1 MQKYD
6 IKALVTNKRTSGKFF
21 ATGYRPAFQ
30 ILDDYLTTGEI
41 TLINKDILQV
51 NETGEAFIR
60 FLTPEVYP
68 KSLSIGKKI
77 VFQEGDFITGEI
89 IVVAIF
95 NHILEA
101 K

>member
-51 NETGEAFIR
+51 PTKRETSGFYYLTFYCHGNAAVIFVTAF
-60 FLTPEVYP
+60 FVP
-68 KSLSIGKKI
+68 KFNPQKK
-77 VFQEGDFITGEI
+77 
-89 IVVAIF
+89 ACL
-95 NHILEA
+95 NMKHLY